1 MVFEW
6 KTKEV
11 PMKRLVRHA
20 RVLVTDGARAI
31 ILRNEGDAVAPDLKM
46 VRSLK
51 AKAPAAHEL
60 GADKPGRTNSSTGQI
75 SAMEITDLHR
85 QAEDRFVA
93 GIAAEMDRDLRA
105 GDFEVLIVAAPPVAL
120 GEYRKAVTPAVAKV
134 TVLEVDKDLTK
145 HPTPE
150 IAKLLLKAL
159 EDA

>member
-1 MVFEW
+1 
-6 KTKEV
+6 
-11 PMKRLVRHA
+11 
-20 RVLVTDGARAI
+20 
-31 ILRNEGDAVAPDLKM
+31 
-46 VRSLK
+46 
-51 AKAPAAHEL
+51 L